1 MIFLTV
7 GSMFPFDRLVRS
19 VDEMLGQK
27 LIDGM
32 IVAQIGDGQYEPQHM
47 AFDRYLAKPE
57 YDNRLVAA
65 TMLIGHAGAGTIA
78 LALKHRKPLLVVPRL
93 KQYNEHVNDH
103 QVGTARKFEKL
114 GYVLVAYDMQD
125 IPAKLKALSIFS
137 PRSRE
142 ARPQDLARRIGV
154 FLETLV
160 PPGDTARVRAS
171 TCTSLSDR
179 QAGFDR

>member
-32 IVAQIGDGQYEPQHM
+32 IVAQIGDGRYEPKHM
-47 AFDRYLAKPE
+47 AFDRFLSKPE
-57 YDNRLVAA
+57 YDKRIGEA
-65 TMLIGHAGAGTIA
+65 TMLMGHAGVGTIA

-103 QVGTARKFEKL
+103 QVATARKFEEL
-114 GYVLVAYDMQD
+114 GHVLVAYDIQD
-125 IPAKLKALSIFS
+125 IPAKLKALRTFS

-154 FLETLV
+154 FLETLL
-160 PPGDTARVRAS
+160 PPGSTASVRAAA
-171 TCTSLSDR
+171 CTPSNDR
-179 QAGFDR
+179 QAGLKR